1 MNKSEEIIN
10 KEEELR
16 LAMLNSDVP
25 KLDELI
31 DDNLIFTLP
40 MGNVATKE
48 MDLAA
53 HRSGIQ
59 KLTALNCIERE
70 VRVFSD
76 FVIVACKMLLE
87 GTYSNQKINGK
98 YAYTR
103 FWTQAD
109 GSWKVVGGQV
119 ALINS

>member
-1 MNKSEEIIN
+1 MNKSEEVIN

-16 LAMLNSDVP
+16 LAMLNSDLS

-40 MGNVATKE
+40 MGDVATKK

-59 KLTALNCIERE
+59 NLTELSCIKRE

-87 GTYSNQKINGK
+87 GTYSNQKIDGE

-103 FWTQAD
+103 IWSQVD
-109 GSWKVVGGQV
+109 GGWKVVGGQV
-119 ALINS
+119 AKISS